1 MKKFKLV
8 ACAAAAAAMF
18 ATNAFAAADMDSSA
32 DSSGGGTYVGESTI
46 DATNGTLLNTGA
58 AALQE
63 AVVTLGASFAT
74 NAVAYVRFDLPAG
87 VTFSGNP
94 TFAIND
100 SNAAAAGVSVAQ
112 GGAGES
118 YVIFAVAPSAGTENL
133 VGSEQG
139 TFAGAAAGGIT
150 VKNKNAVSL
159 TYKLFETLTNAANN
173 TLPLKTASEATFISF
188 ANAVSFGATTA
199 QSAVADVSAT
209 GGAYT
214 AFTGAAAEKAVA
226 TLNVTHTARALVASG
241 AATTSVDDVLVDTNS
256 IVVSGDFTAAVANG
270 VDLRVTN
277 CAGANAAGVTT
288 VIAADKLSVTF
299 STITAA
305 VIEQVL
311 AVCYETNGTTPI
323 VASTYS
329 GTVDLVADTGFTV
342 ADGVTGTGEITRNG
356 TVLKAAFGETP
367 VGSFSGTVNLTN
379 TGSNAAP
386 FTTSCLTTT
395 GRVAGNAGSVAANS
409 ASRFGIGSA
418 NGLNCPS
425 NTRGLEL
432 TFAVPTGNVIGS
444 VVRQDASTGQAAF
457 DGMTGNQ

>member
-18 ATNAFAAADMDSSA
+18 ATNAFAAADMDDA
-32 DSSGGGTYVGESTI
+32 TDSSGGGTYVGETTI

-58 AALQE
+58 DALQE

-150 VKNKNAVSL
+150 VKNKTAVSL
-159 TYKLFETLTNAANN
+159 SYKLFETLTNAANN
-173 TLPLKTASEATFISF
+173 TLPLKTASEATFVSFSNAISF
-188 ANAVSFGATTA
+188 GTAAA

-214 AFTGAAAEKAVA
+214 AFTGAVAEKSVVA
-226 TLNVTHTARALVASG
+226 LNVTHTARALVATGVNTTG
-241 AATTSVDDVLVDTNS
+241 AGDVLADTNAIS
-256 IVVSGDFTAAVANG
+256 VSGDFTATVTDG
-270 VDLRVTN
+270 VDLRVGT
-277 CAGANAAGVTT
+277 CGGAT
-288 VIAADKLSVTF
+288 VQEGTIATDKLSAAF
-299 STITAA
+299 SALTAA
-305 VIEQVL
+305 QIAQGLV
-311 AVCYETNGTTPI
+311 VCYETNGTTAI

-329 GTVDLVADTGFTV
+329 GTVDLVADAGFTV
-342 ADGVTGTGEITRNG
+342 ADGATGTGEITRNG

-367 VGSFSGTVNLTN
+367 AGSFSGTVNLTN

-418 NGLNCPS
+418 AGLNCPS

>member
-63 AVVTLGASFAT
+63 ALVTLGASFAT
-74 NAVAYVRFDLPAG
+74 DSVAYVRFDLPAG
-87 VTFSGNP
+87 VTYTGAP
-94 TFAIND
+94 TFAITG
-100 SNAAAAGVSVAQ
+100 STNAATVSVAQ
-112 GGAGES
+112 GGAGQN
-118 YVIFAVAPSAGTENL
+118 YVIFAVAPAGGENL
-133 VGSEQG
+133 VGANQG

-150 VKNKNAVSL
+150 VKNRDAVSL
-159 TYKLFETLTNAANN
+159 TYKLFETLTNAANS

-188 ANAVSFGATTA
+188 ANAVSFGTTTA
-199 QSAVADVSAT
+199 QSAVADVSAA

-241 AATTSVDDVLVDTNS
+241 VATTIVDDVLVDTNS

-270 VDLRVTN
+270 VDLRVAN
-277 CAGANAAGVTT
+277 CAGANAAGVTST
-288 VIAADKLSVTF
+288 IAADKLSVTF
-299 STITAA
+299 SAITAA

-418 NGLNCPS
+418 AGLNCPT
-425 NTRGLEL
+425 NTRGVEL

-457 DGMTGNQ
+457 DGMVGNQ

>member
-18 ATNAFAAADMDSSA
+18 ASNAFAAADMDDA
-32 DSSGGGTYVGESTI
+32 TDSSGGGVYVGETVL

-58 AALQE
+58 DALQE

-74 NAVAYVRFDLPAG
+74 DAVAYVRFDLPAG

-94 TFAIND
+94 TYTVND
-100 SNAAAAGVSVAQ
+100 SNAAPAVVSVAQ
-112 GGAGES
+112 GGAGFG
-118 YVIFAVAPSAGTENL
+118 YVIFAVAPSAVGENL

-150 VKNKNAVSL
+150 VKNSTAVSL

-173 TLPLKTASEATFISF
+173 TLPLKTAEEATFVSF
-188 ANAVSFGATTA
+188 ANAISFGTA
-199 QSAVADVSAT
+199 ASQSAVADVAAA

-214 AFTGAAAEKAVA
+214 AFTGAVAEKAVVA
-226 TLNVTHTARALVASG
+226 LNVTHTARALVATG
-241 AATTSVDDVLVDTNS
+241 VNTTAAGDVLADTNAIS
-256 IVVSGDFTAAVANG
+256 VTGDFTASVTNG
-270 VDLRVTN
+270 VDLRVGT
-277 CAGANAAGVTT
+277 CAGANVQQGTIAG
-288 VIAADKLSVTF
+288 DKLSAAF
-299 STITAA
+299 SALTAA
-305 VIEQVL
+305 QIAQGLV
-311 AVCYETNGTTPI
+311 VCYETNGTTQI

-329 GTVDLVADTGFTV
+329 GTVDLVADAGFTV
-342 ADGVTGTGEITRNG
+342 ADGATGTGEITRNG

-367 VGSFSGTVNLTN
+367 AGSFSGTVNLTN

-395 GRVAGNAGSVAANS
+395 GRVAGNAGSIAANS
-409 ASRFGIGSA
+409 AARFGIGSA
-418 NGLNCPS
+418 SGLACPS

-457 DGMTGNQ
+457 DGMVGNQ